1 MSNIVA
7 DVMTSFQS
15 DFENFDRPYIE
26 NAYNSKFPMIWIVGK
41 SYTYLLHL
49 GEYEENFR
57 ENEVARYAYVQGGNP
72 FFSFLD
78 ALGGD
83 HLFLIEP
90 DGVREIMEK
99 LGIVEGK
106 QSGCFFHHFK
116 NE

>member
-57 ENEVARYAYVQGGNP
+57 ENEVHDMPTFRVEIHFSLFSTLLVATI
-72 FFSFLD
+72 FF
-78 ALGGD
+78 
-83 HLFLIEP
+83 
-90 DGVREIMEK
+90 
-99 LGIVEGK
+99 
-106 QSGCFFHHFK
+106 
-116 NE
+116 